1 MKDIK
6 NYDSDVGKA
15 LYGLALNREFMAWL
29 TESRAEI
36 LDKIDAPPP
45 VDVHEREYNCGKSRQ
60 ILDLIETITLAR
72 KKMDKMAGRIS

>member
-6 NYDSDVGKA
+6 NLDSDVGKA
-15 LYGLALNREFMAWL
+15 LYALSKNREFMDWL
-29 TESRAEI
+29 TESRHEI

-60 ILDLIETITLAR
+60 ILDLIETIALAR
-72 KKMDKMAGRIS
+72 KKMDKMIG